1 MNRPVAPE
9 HIAKNPISAH
19 HAPDF
24 DRSVAEALQAR
35 LKQDTS
41 CEVRFEMFDRG
52 RYATDASHYQILP
65 LGVVIPKTEQDL
77 TAIIEIARELRI
89 PITGRGGGTS
99 QNGQT
104 INRGLIIDYSKNLNQ
119 VIEVDSALQTC
130 EVQPGLVLDHLN
142 AQLKP
147 TGLWYPVD
155 VSTSSRATLG
165 GMTGNNSCGSRSIR
179 YGTMRDNV
187 LGVEAILA
195 DGSTA
200 AWAPLTESE
209 QLWTPNDLASRTDLL
224 GRLLHLGATHA
235 DLIQERFPQLMRRV
249 GGLNVDALIPGGQGG
264 SGCWPG
270 TTCNPSHLFV
280 GSEGTLGLFKRLHL
294 KLSPIPKNKTL
305 GVCHFA
311 TFYSAMEAAQHLVT
325 LGPSAVELVDRT
337 MIDLS
342 RDIPMFVKTVNAFVR
357 GAPDALLLVEFSG
370 EDQADNIRKLDALEE
385 MMADLGHP
393 NGVVR
398 AEDPTFQKAIW
409 EVRKQGLN
417 IMMSMRGDEK
427 PISIVEDCAVE
438 LKDLAEYTRRLTE
451 VFEKHGTTGCW
462 YAHASVGTLHVRPVL
477 NLKKDLGAKALR
489 AVAEEAFA
497 MVREYKG
504 SHSGEHGDGI
514 ARSEFHV
521 DMFGQEMVDLF
532 QRVKDILDPRGVFNP
547 NKIVNPPRHDD
558 RNLFRFDPTYE
569 ERVRVHSPIETGFDW
584 SHWGS
589 FSQAVEMCNNNGAC
603 RKTDGG
609 VMCPSYRVT
618 KDEKDVVRGRANS
631 LRLALSGR
639 FGNDALTSDAMAD
652 TMKLCVGCKAC
663 HNECPTS
670 VDMAKMKT
678 EVAYQRSKH
687 HGVSLRDKLIAYL
700 PRYAPWLTHVSWLAN
715 LRDQIPGLPWLSEQ
729 LVGLSKDRTLPKWHS
744 GYQAPKAAPETNR
757 PVVVLLSDTFN
768 RNFEPDNLYAARDVL
783 EALGYE
789 VIEAEPHAGNRPVC
803 CGRTFL
809 AAGLID
815 EARVEASRFIEAVL
829 PWVHKGYPVVGLEPS
844 CLLTLRDE
852 FLALLPGD
860 DATLLSQ
867 HAFLFEEFIEREIE
881 SERLAPKFKQATCE
895 RVLVHGHCHQK
906 AARAMGPVESVL
918 RRIPGLKVEIIESS
932 CCGMAGH
939 FGYQA
944 ETVEVSKAMGELSLL
959 PAVRNADKNTRI
971 IADGTSCRHQIADGS
986 TRQAEHIAVILAEHL
1001 SKD

>member
-1 MNRPVAPE
+1 MNQSVNPE
-9 HIAKNPISAH
+9 LLEEQSTMVV
-19 HAPDF
+19 DGV
-24 DRSVAEALQAR
+24 DAEALKTLETR
-35 LKQDTS
+35 LQNETT
-41 CEVRFEMFDRG
+41 CEVRFNEFDRG
-52 RYATDASHYQILP
+52 RYATDASHYQIMP
-65 LGVVIPKTEQDL
+65 AGVAIPRTEADL
-77 TAIIEIARELRI
+77 SAIIEIARECEV

-104 INRGLIIDYSKNLNQ
+104 INRGLVVDYSKYLNR
-119 VIEVDSALQTC
+119 VISVDSEAHMA

-142 AQLKP
+142 AHLKP

-187 LGVEAILA
+187 HRVEAILA
-195 DGSTA
+195 DGSVA
-200 AWAPLTESE
+200 AWDPLTSDQQQWTASE
-209 QLWTPNDLASRTDLL
+209 LGQRSDLL
-224 GRLLHLGATHA
+224 GRLLYLGATHA
-235 DLIQERFPQLMRRV
+235 ELIQRQFPQLMRRV
-249 GGLNVDALIPGGQGG
+249 GGLNVDALVPNGQGG

-294 KLSPIPKNKTL
+294 KLSPIPTQKTL

-311 TFYSAMEAAQHLVT
+311 TFYAAMECTQHLVT

-342 RDIPMFVKTVNAFVR
+342 RDIPMFAKTVNQFVR
-357 GAPDALLLVEFSG
+357 GEPDALLLVEFSG
-370 EDQADNIRKLDALEE
+370 EDQAENIRKLDELEQ

-393 NGVVR
+393 NAVVR
-398 AEDPTFQKAIW
+398 AEDASFQKAIW

-417 IMMSMRGDEK
+417 IMMSMRGDAK
-427 PISIVEDCAVE
+427 PISIVEDCAVQ

-451 VFEKHGTTGCW
+451 VFEKYGTTGTW

-514 ARSEFHV
+514 ARSEFHA
-521 DMFGQEMVDLF
+521 DMFGQDMVNLF
-532 QRVKDILDPRGVFNP
+532 QQVKDLVDPYGLFNP
-547 NKIVNPPRHDD
+547 NKIINPPKHDD
-558 RNLFRFDPTYE
+558 QRLFRFDASYE
-569 ERVRVHSPIETGFDW
+569 DRVKVHGAIETGFDW
-584 SHWGS
+584 SHWGD
-589 FSQAVEMCNNNGAC
+589 FSKAVEMCNNNGAC
-603 RKTDGG
+603 RKTDPG

-639 FGNDALTSDAMAD
+639 LGENALTSDAMAE

-663 HNECPTS
+663 QNECPTS

-678 EVAYQRSKH
+678 EVAYQRAKV
-687 HGVSLRDKLIAYL
+687 HGISLRDRLIAYL
-700 PRYAPWLTHVSWLAN
+700 PRYAPWLSKMPWLAN
-715 LRDQIPGLPWLSEQ
+715 LRDQIPGAAWLSEKA
-729 LVGLSKDRTLPKWHS
+729 LGLAKERSLPTWHP
-744 GYQAPKAAPETNR
+744 AFKLKPTTNDGSR
-757 PVVVLLSDTFN
+757 PVVVLLADTFN
-768 RNFEPDNLYAARDVL
+768 RYFEPANL
-783 EALGYE
+783 EAACKVLTHLGYQ
-789 VIEAEPHAGNRPVC
+789 VIEAKAHDSDRPVC

-815 EARVEASRFIEAVL
+815 QAKKEAARFVEAVL
-829 PWVHKGYPVVGLEPS
+829 PWVREGYPVVGLEPS

-852 FLALLPGD
+852 FLALLPGAD
-860 DATLLSQ
+860 SALLAE
-867 HAFLFEEFIEREIE
+867 HAFMFEEFLEKELEAERIK
-881 SERLAPKFKQATCE
+881 PQFKAHSDQKI
-895 RVLVHGHCHQK
+895 LVHGHCHQK
-906 AARAMGPVESVL
+906 AARVMGPVEAIL
-918 RRIPGLKVEIIESS
+918 RRIPGANVEVIQTS

-939 FGYQA
+939 FGYQK
-944 ETVEVSKAMGELSLL
+944 ETINESKAMAELTLL
-959 PAVRNADKNTRI
+959 PAIRSADASTRI
-971 IADGTSCRHQIADGS
+971 VADGTSCRHQIEDGAA
-986 TRQAEHIAVILAEHL
+986 RKAEHVAVVLADCL
-1001 SKD
+1001 STD

>member
-1 MNRPVAPE
+1 MNRPITENPMYSTATAVDVPFDQS
-9 HIAKNPISAH
+9 IAS
-19 HAPDF
+19 
-24 DRSVAEALQAR
+24 ELEAR
-35 LKQDTS
+35 LSRETS
-41 CEVRFEMFDRG
+41 CELRFTDMDRG
-52 RYATDASHYQILP
+52 RYATDASHYQMMP
-65 LGVVIPKTEQDL
+65 MGVAIPRTEHDL
-77 TAIIEIARELRI
+77 EAIIGIARELRV

-104 INRGLIIDYSKNLNQ
+104 INRGLIVDYSKHLNQ
-119 VIEVDSALQTC
+119 LCTVDLEAMTC

-142 AQLKP
+142 AALKSQ
-147 TGLWYPVD
+147 GVWYPVD

-187 LGVEAILA
+187 AGVEAILA
-195 DGSTA
+195 DGSVANWRALTA
-200 AWAPLTESE
+200 DE
-209 QLWTPNDLASRTDLL
+209 QRWTVSDLASRTDLL

-235 DLIQERFPQLMRRV
+235 ELIEARFPNLMRRV
-249 GGLNVDALIPGGQGG
+249 GGLNVDALIPSGQGG

-294 KLSPIPKNKTL
+294 KLSPIPQNKTL
-305 GVCHFA
+305 GVCHFN

-337 MIDLS
+337 MINLS
-342 RDIPMFVKTVNAFVR
+342 RDIPMFAKTVDQFVR
-357 GAPDALLLVEFSG
+357 GEPDALLLVEFSG
-370 EDQADNIRKLDALEE
+370 DDQADNIRQLDALEE

-398 AEDPTFQKAIW
+398 AEDTRFQKAIW

-427 PISIVEDCAVE
+427 PISIVEDCAVA

-514 ARSEFHV
+514 ARSEFHA
-521 DMFGQEMVDLF
+521 DMFGQEMVELF
-532 QRVKDILDPRGVFNP
+532 QRVKDMLDPRGVFNP

-569 ERVRVHSPIETGFDW
+569 ERVRVHSPTETGFDW

-603 RKTDGG
+603 RKTEGG

-618 KDEKDVVRGRANS
+618 RDEKDVVRGRANS

-639 FGNDALTSDAMAD
+639 FGDNALASEAMAD

-678 EVAYQRSKH
+678 EVAYQRAKQ
-687 HGVSLRDKLIAYL
+687 HGISLRDRVIAYL
-700 PRYAPWLTHVSWLAN
+700 PRYAPWLSRVPWLAN
-715 LRDQIPGLPWLSEQ
+715 LRDQIPGLPWLTERV
-729 LVGLSKDRTLPKWHS
+729 LGLSKERSLPVW
-744 GYQAPKAAPETNR
+744 QAHYRAPVAEPTGHR
-757 PVVVLLSDTFN
+757 PAVILLSDTFN
-768 RNFEPDNLYAARDVL
+768 RHFEPENLYAARRVL
-783 EALGYE
+783 DRLGFD
-789 VIEAEPHAGNRPVC
+789 VIEPVAKDPSRPVC

-815 EARVEASRFIEAVL
+815 EARIEAARFIETVL
-829 PWVHKGYPVVGLEPS
+829 PWIRQGLPVVGLEPS

-860 DATLLSQ
+860 DAKLLAE
-867 HAFLFEEFIEREIE
+867 HAFLFEEFIEAEIDAGRIKPE
-881 SERLAPKFKQATCE
+881 FSAGTCSK
-895 RVLVHGHCHQK
+895 VLVHGHCHQK
-906 AARAMGPVESVL
+906 AARAMGPVESIL
-918 RRIPGLKVEIIESS
+918 RRIPNLQVETIESS

-944 ETVEVSKAMGELSLL
+944 ETVEISKAMGELSLL
-959 PAVRNADKNTRI
+959 PAVRDADGDTRI
-971 IADGTSCRHQIADGS
+971 IADGTSCRHQIADSS
-986 TRQAEHIAVILAEHL
+986 TRQAEHIALILDEHL